1 MNINW
6 KVRFKNKVFW
16 TSTMALIIS
25 FVYDILA
32 MLGIMPSVEES
43 TVLALAE
50 TVLKILAMLGIL
62 ADPTTAGISD
72 SAQAMTYLKP
82 KE

>member
-1 MNINW
+1 
-6 KVRFKNKVFW
+6 
-16 TSTMALIIS
+16 
-25 FVYDILA
+25 

>member
-16 TSTMALIIS
+16 AAALSLIIS

-32 MLGIMPSVEES
+32 LLGIMPGVEES

-62 ADPTTAGISD
+62 VDPTTAGISD
-72 SAQAMTYLKP
+72 SEQAMTYLKP

>member
-16 TSTMALIIS
+16 TSAMALIIS

>member
-16 TSTMALIIS
+16 AAALALIIS
-25 FVYDILA
+25 FVYDGLA
-32 MLGIMPSVEES
+32 LLGIMPGVEES
-43 TVLALAE
+43 TVLALAD

-62 ADPTTAGISD
+62 VDPTTAGISD
-72 SAQAMTYLKP
+72 SAQAMTYQKP